1 MAPRTP
7 QTPSFIPV
15 VVCCNGVG
23 KRTEGPHGP
32 PYPPKRLP
40 LLQWW
45 YAAMVWAKGRR
56 GLMAPCTPQKPSSI
70 LAVVFHNGVG
80 QGAILI
86 PPVYWRKGA
95 CGALYLAASRASH

>member
-1 MAPRTP
+1 
-7 QTPSFIPV
+7 
-15 VVCCNGVG
+15 
-23 KRTEGPHGP
+23 
-32 PYPPKRLP
+32 
-40 LLQWW
+40 
-45 YAAMVWAKGRR
+45 
-56 GLMAPCTPQKPSSI
+56 MAPCTPQKPSSI